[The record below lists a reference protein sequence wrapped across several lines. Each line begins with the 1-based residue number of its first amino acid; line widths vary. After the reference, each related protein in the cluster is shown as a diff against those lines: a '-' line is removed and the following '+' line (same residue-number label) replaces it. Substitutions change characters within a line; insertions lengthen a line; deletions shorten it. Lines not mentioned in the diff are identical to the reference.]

1 VAIELDSE
9 DAKLA
14 ILARTSRAR
23 AQTHEGAAV
32 RDLDGRTYTAA
43 SVDLPSLSLTA
54 LQTVV
59 AIAVSSGVKGLE
71 AAVVVTDS
79 LAVAEA
85 DTSVVRDVAG
95 AGVPIYRADAAGVA
109 LERVTT

>member
-1 VAIELDSE
+1 VAIELDPE

-14 ILARTSRAR
+14 VLARTSRVR
-23 AQTHEGAAV
+23 AQAYEGAAV
-32 RDLDGRTYTAA
+32 RDVDGRTYTAA

-54 LQTVV
+54 VQAVV
-59 AIAVSSGVKGLE
+59 AMAASSGVKGLE

-85 DTSVVRDVAG
+85 DAAVVRDVAG
-95 AGVPIYRADAAGVA
+95 AGVPIFRADATGTV
-109 LERVTT
+109 LDRVTT